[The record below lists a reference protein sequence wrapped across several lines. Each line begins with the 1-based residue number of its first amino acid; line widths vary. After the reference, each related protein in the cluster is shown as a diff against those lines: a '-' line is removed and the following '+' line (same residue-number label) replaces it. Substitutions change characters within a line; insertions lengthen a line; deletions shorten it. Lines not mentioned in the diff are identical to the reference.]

1 MRDRADAIRRVCPGD
16 PAQKEKTHR
25 VAPHGLW
32 PFLLPTTSRTTATTR
47 RPGKHTDCAPFQ
59 IKAAHTLR
67 DHPTIQYAAQ
77 WARGHAKSVPFRCR
91 HSHVS
96 SKPSKT
102 APHGACR
109 QEQGQCR
116 DAPRRHTGGVR
127 VQPTLYIRLRGA
139 ESYRVVGDRKVRNR
153 RRSRFLRSRS
163 RPVAAWSPLQEVPP
177 GLYRDR

>member
-1 MRDRADAIRRVCPGD
+1 MVRDRADALCRVCPRD
-16 PAQKEKTHR
+16 PGAKGETHR
-25 VAPHGLW
+25 VSPRRLW
-32 PFLLPTTSRTTATTR
+32 PLLFLLSRALLR
-47 RPGKHTDCAPFQ
+47 RRGDREAYRLRTVSDKGGAHAPRPSYNP
-59 IKAAHTLR
+59 ICRAVG
-67 DHPTIQYAAQ
+67 
-77 WARGHAKSVPFRCR
+77 ARPREVRPFRCR

-96 SKPSKT
+96 QSPQKT